1 MKINEEI
8 FSNKEKAM
16 FALRQL
22 YAKHG
27 FSMYRMSKF
36 EEFGLY
42 AENMDF
48 LDSGQIITFTDTD
61 GMLMALKPD
70 VTLSIVKNNR
80 HIGNRIIKLYYNE
93 NIYRVSPK
101 TRFFKEIMQVGLEC
115 LGAVD
120 DACISEVLLLAAES
134 MKVLSDE
141 AKLDVSN
148 LDILTQL
155 FESCGVL
162 IDLTKHEGGHPRMG
176 CVDVIPF
183 VPIKEA
189 TTEECIELSKRVGER
204 IAEEADLPVFL
215 YEESATAK
223 HRQNLAKIRK
233 GQFEGMA
240 EKVKEEKWCP
250 DFGGARIHP
259 TGGVVAVGARPPLIA
274 FNINL
279 ATDNVEIAKNIANII
294 REVKGGFKCVK
305 AMGLLLEDRNVAQ
318 VSINM
323 TNFNITPLHRV
334 LELVRREAARYGV
347 NVIGTEVIG
356 LAPMKA
362 FFDAAEYYLQ
372 IEDFDPDVQVIE
384 NHLL

>member
-1 MKINEEI
+1 MAKIIEI
-8 FSNKEKAM
+8 IPNISEGRNKEVIEACVDQIRNTPGCT
-16 FALRQL
+16 L
-22 YAKHG
+22 
-27 FSMYRMSKF
+27 
-36 EEFGLY
+36 
-42 AENMDF
+42 
-48 LDSGQIITFTDTD
+48 LDYS
-61 GMLMALKPD
+61 
-70 VTLSIVKNNR
+70 
-80 HIGNRIIKLYYNE
+80 
-93 NIYRVSPK
+93 
-101 TRFFKEIMQVGLEC
+101 
-115 LGAVD
+115 
-120 DACISEVLLLAAES
+120 
-134 MKVLSDE
+134 SDE
-141 AKLDVSN
+141 THNRSVITYMGSPEACEEASVKLAKKAV
-148 LDILTQL
+148 
-155 FESCGVL
+155 EL

-176 CVDVIPF
+176 CVDVMPF
-183 VPIKEA
+183 VPLKDV
-189 TTEECIELSKRVGER
+189 TVEECVELSKKVGER
-204 IAEEADLPVFL
+204 IAAEADLPVFL
-215 YEESATAK
+215 YEDSATAK

-279 ATDNVEIAKNIANII
+279 ATDNVEIAKTIANII

-323 TNFNITPLHRV
+323 TNYTITPLHRV

-356 LAPMKA
+356 LAPMRA
-362 FFDAAEYYLQ
+362 FLDAAEYYLQ
-372 IEDFDPDVQVIE
+372 IEDFDPDNQVIE